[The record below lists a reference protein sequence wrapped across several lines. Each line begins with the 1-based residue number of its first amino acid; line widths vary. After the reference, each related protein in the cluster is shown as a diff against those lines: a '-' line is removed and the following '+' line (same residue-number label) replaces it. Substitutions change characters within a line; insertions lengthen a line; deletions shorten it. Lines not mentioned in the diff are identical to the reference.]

1 MLPKL
6 TDGWCETKLASES
19 CWSLGNDLSE
29 APCNALCL
37 KENARPEHKQPVK
50 RLIHEP
56 AKVTLVQRQQDIGPR
71 QRAEQ
76 NGSVFGVEKQPHL
89 PSRNRCISAS
99 SCAIHPAICSG
110 ANLRGSGSLARLAP
124 ANGSPG
130 TTTVPASVPAS
141 GHRLRLRFRQACS
154 SRNRT
159 TAPSRRQRVFR

>member
-99 SCAIHPAICSG
+99 SCAIHPSICSR
-110 ANLRGSGSLARLAP
+110 ANLRGSGSLAPCARKRVARNNNSSCFCSGVR
-124 ANGSPG
+124 ASAAASIS
-130 TTTVPASVPAS
+130 ASVLIPELYHSAFQPTS
-141 GHRLRLRFRQACS
+141 VE
-154 SRNRT
+154 
-159 TAPSRRQRVFR
+159 P